1 MKKKLSQKDQIFISG
16 IILIGIIVLF
26 CFMFIFQ
33 PMLKKIMD
41 YTKEEET
48 INAQLRNASNFAADK
63 ERLASEVENI
73 SKKIV
78 FYEERLPK
86 GTDIPQVLDELVKIG
101 ERSKVTF
108 ISIEPQEIER
118 IHVGQTGKKNYLKIP
133 IELKLKAGYHEFA
146 LFVNGVEN
154 FPQFMR
160 VDDVKMTGDIRKGK
174 KHDISLT
181 VSAFAL
187 EGN

>member
-16 IILIGIIVLF
+16 IILIAIMVLF

-33 PMLKKIMD
+33 PMLKKVMD
-41 YTKEEET
+41 YAKEEKK
-48 INAQLRNASNFAADK
+48 INAQLRNASNFIAGK
-63 ERLASEVENI
+63 EKLESEVKNI
-73 SKKIV
+73 SKKIL

-86 GTDIPQVLDELVKIG
+86 KTNIPQVLEELVKIG

-108 ISIEPQEIER
+108 ISIEPREIER
-118 IHVGQTGKKNYLKIP
+118 IQVGQAGKKIYLKIP
-133 IELKLKAGYHEFA
+133 INLKLKAGYHEFA
-146 LFVNGVEN
+146 LFVNGIEN

-160 VDDVKMTGDIRKGK
+160 VDDVKMTGNIKNGR

>member
-1 MKKKLSQKDQIFISG
+1 MKNKISQKDQIFIFG
-16 IILIGIIVLF
+16 IILIAIIVFF
-26 CFMFIFQ
+26 CYMFIFK

-48 INAQLRNASNFAADK
+48 INAQLRNAGSFAADK
-63 ERLASEVENI
+63 ERLAAEVKNI
-73 SKKIV
+73 SKRIV

-86 GTDIPQVLDELVKIG
+86 ETDIPQVLDELVKIG
-101 ERSKVTF
+101 ERSQVTF
-108 ISIEPQEIER
+108 ISIEPRKVER
-118 IHVGQTGKKNYLKIP
+118 IYVGAAGKKNYLKIP
-133 IELKLKAGYHEFA
+133 VELKLKAGYHEFA

-160 VDDVKMTGDIRKGK
+160 VDDVKMSGDISTGK